1 VAEIAHPDRV
11 AALFKAA
18 GTDKHR
24 GFAAWHL
31 LFYALWHRAHVE
43 ARPVAGDVWEVLSAR
58 G

>member
-1 VAEIAHPDRV
+1 MHR
-11 AALFKAA
+11 ALFRAA
-18 GTDKHR
+18 ATDKHR

-43 ARPVAGDVWEVLSAR
+43 RLPARGDVWEVLSAR